1 MERQA
6 RESYK
11 YSSGGLFKMGEAA
24 SALCGREGESE
35 WKMMKPWKIL
45 LLLLAFAFLLRLF
58 LIFSPEVIHNDGTV
72 YIRYAKQIASGDWSG
87 GKAPPLYPS
96 LIAGVQVITRDY
108 EMAGIWVSVIF
119 GTLLVLPIF
128 YLGRAIFDEK
138 VGFLS
143 ALFVVVHPILYMA
156 SGSVLTEST
165 YHFLL
170 ATSVLWG
177 WYAFTR
183 GRFSY
188 ILLFS
193 FFTTLAYLTRPEAIG
208 FLFIFGIWVLLINP
222 PDKVRRW
229 IRRVGIILLA
239 ILGFLVFSS
248 PYLVQIRK
256 ETGRWEI
263 SKKASVSIGSFSEE
277 EEAPSI
283 ETIKRRKGLTL
294 SSFIKNPLAAAGKIG
309 IGILNS
315 LNKFQQIFNPILF
328 LLAVWGLAFLFRK
341 KKPHSLKMSLYLM
354 AYLFFFFG
362 LVLPFFWVTR
372 RYTSQ
377 MISISIPWVA
387 CGFLGVSEW
396 IHQRFDGKGVRK
408 RIPVFLLIFL
418 LVGLFI
424 QGRVTRTREHRV
436 IQREV
441 GLWMKENL
449 PKGSKVM
456 SRLPQEAF
464 YGEFPW
470 VRMPSKEYEV
480 ILGYARSEG
489 VRYLLIEEDIEQ
501 ISPRFLEKMRRDDL
515 VPVRDFK
522 REAQKIVIFER
533 VERD

>member
-1 MERQA
+1 MNAWRIRLDKSILRYFQSTIWD
-6 RESYK
+6 ESK
-11 YSSGGLFKMGEAA
+11 LSQPKAWK
-24 SALCGREGESE
+24 ALLL
-35 WKMMKPWKIL
+35 IL
-45 LLLLAFAFLLRLF
+45 LFAFVLRIF
-58 LIFSPEVIHNDGTV
+58 LIIFPEVIHNDATE
-72 YIRYAKQIASGDWSG
+72 YIRHAKQISSGDWSG
-87 GKAPPLYPS
+87 GKAPPLYPL
-96 LIAGVQVITRDY
+96 LIAGGQAITKNY
-108 EMAGIWVSVIF
+108 EMAGIWVSIIF
-119 GTLLVLPIF
+119 GTLIVLPIF

-143 ALFVVVHPILYMA
+143 ALFVAVHPFLYKS

-208 FLFIFGIWVLLINP
+208 FVFIFSIWVLLINP
-222 PDKVRRW
+222 PDVSRGW
-229 IRRVGIILLA
+229 IKRVGVIILA
-239 ILGFLVFSS
+239 IFGFLAFSS
-248 PYLVQIRK
+248 PFLVQIRK
-256 ETGRWEI
+256 ETGRWEL
-263 SKKASVSIGSFSEE
+263 SRKASVSIGSLSGEE
-277 EEAPSI
+277 EVPSS
-283 ETIKRRKGLTL
+283 ETIKKKGLTL
-294 SSFIKNPLAAAGKIG
+294 SSFIKNPLPVLGKIG
-309 IGILNS
+309 IGLLDS
-315 LNKFQQIFNPILF
+315 LYKFQQVYNPILF
-328 LLAVWGLAFLFRK
+328 LLAVWGLTFLLKK
-341 KKPHSLKMSLYLM
+341 KKPHSLKMSFYLM

-377 MISISIPWVA
+377 MISISIPWAA

-408 RIPVFLLIFL
+408 RIPAILLIFL

-424 QGRVTRTREHRV
+424 QGRVIHTREHRV

-441 GLWMKENL
+441 GLWMRENL
-449 PKGSKVM
+449 PKESKVM

-464 YGEFPW
+464 YAEFPW
-470 VRMPSKEYEV
+470 VRMLSEEYEV
-480 ILGYARSEG
+480 ILGYARSKG
-489 VRYLLIEEDIEQ
+489 VRYLLIEEDIEK
-501 ISPRFLEKMRRDDL
+501 ISPRFWEKMRREDL
-515 VPVRDFK
+515 VHVRDFK
-522 REAQKIVIFER
+522 RKAQRIVIFEM